1 MAKKSLVVKQEKLD
15 QKRRACLK
23 EWKKMKKPTRY
34 YNRCK
39 VCGRTR
45 SYIREFG
52 ICRVCFRKFARE
64 WIIAWVRKSS
74 W

>member
-1 MAKKSLVVKQEKLD
+1 MAKKSMIVKQQRLENLRLKSIELGKRLPKLV
-15 QKRRACLK
+15 KH
-23 EWKKMKKPTRY
+23 

-39 VCGRTR
+39 VCWRTK

-64 WIIAWVRKSS
+64 WLIMWVKKSS